1 MSFFLPVATA
11 YPPSPASVT
20 SVLVYGKWVLANR
33 CACYGLSQPLPKHTS
48 HRATPGS
55 VFRGLFTALE
65 RKPTSLTCTLP
76 ASPLHSHGA
85 LLSFWIPGLPTRSSV
100 CVRHCPHDFSTGT
113 HPSSFRVLFKFHL
126 QEVSRSPCCTRPHS
140 GPRFPTIPCWDHLP
154 VWLSLGLMRIP
165 PQTLSLP
172 LHPTPEWLATAGR
185 ADDGD
190 GYKVNEAVQ
199 ENSTLRITAH
209 LEMEPRVGVDA
220 LAHSPLWRAGPWCE
234 AVLPGPGALE
244 SQQEEERSL

>member
-48 HRATPGS
+48 HHATPGS

-85 LLSFWIPGLPTRSSV
+85 LLSFWIPGLPTRSFV
-100 CVRHCPHDFSTGT
+100 CVRHCPHAFSTGT
-113 HPSSFRVLFKFHL
+113 RPSSFRVLFKVPPAGSFSKPLEKTQFPLLHMSPQPTAL
-126 QEVSRSPCCTRPHS
+126 SHNSLLGSPAYVIIVRSDEDPTADSVSPAPPH
-140 GPRFPTIPCWDHLP
+140 
-154 VWLSLGLMRIP
+154 
-165 PQTLSLP
+165 
-172 LHPTPEWLATAGR
+172 
-185 ADDGD
+185 
-190 GYKVNEAVQ
+190 
-199 ENSTLRITAH
+199 
-209 LEMEPRVGVDA
+209 PRV
-220 LAHSPLWRAGPWCE
+220 AGHPW
-234 AVLPGPGALE
+234 
-244 SQQEEERSL
+244 QD